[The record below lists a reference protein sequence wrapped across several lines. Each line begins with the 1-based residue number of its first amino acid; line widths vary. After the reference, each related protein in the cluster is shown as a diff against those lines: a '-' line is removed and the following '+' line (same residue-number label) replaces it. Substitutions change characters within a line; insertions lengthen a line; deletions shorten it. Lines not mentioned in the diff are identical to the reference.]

1 MVEYVRQRALRER
14 LKNVVAVQA
23 YNGGG
28 AIPANSMLIAH
39 NVFED
44 VGLNSATGDRRIFQ
58 LLGQLS
64 SIVIE
69 HNTAFGEQ
77 AAVMFDGAPESG
89 LVFRN
94 NLLLRGAYGVFGS
107 GKGEGK
113 PALDYFAPGA
123 VFAGNVL
130 IGANPAI
137 YPAGNY
143 FPQSV
148 LTVGMTDYAGGNYAL
163 TSGSAY
169 STSGVGGLTPGAD
182 VTRLTDLLR
191 GVR

>member
-1 MVEYVRQRALRER
+1 M
-14 LKNVVAVQA
+14 NIVAVQA

-28 AIPANSMLIAH
+28 AVPANSMYIAH

-44 VGLNSATGDRRIFQ
+44 VGLRTLTGDQRVFQ

-64 SIVIE
+64 NIVIE
-69 HNTAFGEQ
+69 HNTAFGENIIT
-77 AAVMFDGAPESG
+77 MFDGNPMSG

-94 NLLLRGAYGVFGS
+94 NLLLRGMYGVFGG
-107 GKGEGK
+107 GKGEGR
-113 PALDYFAPGA
+113 PALDHYAPGY

-137 YPAGNY
+137 YPSGNS

-148 LTVGMTDYAGGNYAL
+148 LLVGLADYAGGNYAL
-163 TSGSAY
+163 TSSSAY
-169 STSGVGGLTPGAD
+169 YTSGVGGKTPGAD
-182 VTRLTDLLR
+182 LTRLTELLSGIR
-191 GVR
+191 